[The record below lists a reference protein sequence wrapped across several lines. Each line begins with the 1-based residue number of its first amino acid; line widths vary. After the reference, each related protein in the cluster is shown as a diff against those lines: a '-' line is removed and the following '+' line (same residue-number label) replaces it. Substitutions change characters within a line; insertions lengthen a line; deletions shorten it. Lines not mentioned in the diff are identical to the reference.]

1 MTGKANGQR
10 LLMNHEPPTDDEEA
24 AHPASRPP
32 LQFGLSTLLG
42 VMVAVSL
49 IFGVLRWLDLPAWV
63 GYLILAVLA
72 ASSLAG
78 LGLAVMI
85 ARWTTDDD
93 PRQR

>member
-1 MTGKANGQR
+1 MSHQPPLNDEGAND
-10 LLMNHEPPTDDEEA
+10 PTD
-24 AHPASRPP
+24 RPP

-42 VMVAVSL
+42 MMVAVSV
-49 IFGVLRWLDLPAWV
+49 IFGLLRWLDVPARV
-63 GYLILAVLA
+63 GYLILVVLV

-93 PRQR
+93 LRDR

>member
-1 MTGKANGQR
+1 MS
-10 LLMNHEPPTDDEEA
+10 HEPPPAETEEIDE
-24 AHPASRPP
+24 PTSRPP

-42 VMVAVSL
+42 VMVAVSV

-63 GYLILAVLA
+63 GYLVLAVLV

-85 ARWTTDDD
+85 ARWTPEDD